1 MIVSIIGSDG
11 RLGTSLKKVMNN
23 RLDYVYCNSKYCDEE
38 AIMESDVSVLAVPLT
53 ETIKILDRYYTKKLI
68 IETCSV
74 KTPFR
79 KYKGH
84 FISIHPLFGPLSY
97 EKRKK
102 ILVIKDLSIPNY
114 GSVLDELFPSYE
126 FLEMDLEEH
135 DKIMAI
141 AQAIPY
147 LLSLSV
153 NVPEINIDMNSYNAL
168 KALINLRENENP
180 DIMIDSIKLNPFA
193 KPLIRKLL
201 ENISQFEK

>member
-23 RLDYVYCNSKYCDEE
+23 RLDYVYCNSKHCDEK
-38 AIMESDVSVLAVPLT
+38 AIMESDVSVLAVPIA
-53 ETIKILDRYYTKKLI
+53 EAIKILDIYSTKKLI

-84 FISIHPLFGPLSY
+84 IVSIHPLFGPLSY
-97 EKRKK
+97 QKRKK

-114 GSVLDELFPSYE
+114 GIVLDELFPGYE

-135 DKIMAI
+135 DEIMAI

-168 KALINLRENENP
+168 RKLINLRENENP
-180 DIMIDSIKLNPFA
+180 EVMRDSIQLNPFA
-193 KPLIRKLL
+193 KPLIRKLI
-201 ENISQFEK
+201 ENVSRFEE